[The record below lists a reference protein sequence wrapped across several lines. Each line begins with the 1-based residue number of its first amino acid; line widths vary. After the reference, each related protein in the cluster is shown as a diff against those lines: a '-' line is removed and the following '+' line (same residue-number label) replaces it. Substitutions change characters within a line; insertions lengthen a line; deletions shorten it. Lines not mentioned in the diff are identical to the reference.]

1 MVMAMRYQHEW
12 LLLSVLL
19 MRPGLVLGHT
29 VLFDR
34 EKALQIVL
42 SKCGPRQL
50 CDPRKFETNHT
61 PVPDS
66 DYCTT
71 CGDECY
77 CDSVCDQLEDCCL
90 DVELGLTDPTT
101 IHPINASVVCVKEQN
116 FVFEYPWNKTIIGE
130 YTTMNGIRLVS
141 SCSMTGGI
149 APDLIDKC
157 ENTNL
162 DDFYSLVPVTSTKSY
177 LTYPNKYCALCNLDS
192 DVVQW
197 RHMLFCKEYSA
208 INMVRQYADFIR
220 EMRTGGCRVKFRT
233 PKTLESRRCPWYTAR
248 YTTCRYTA
256 EFSGYDPLIQAACE
270 GDLLAYNNKK
280 IFCEICNTYLNDTD
294 IIGSCPTNNSDHDH
308 IEEKLITGCHDS
320 NLVAPLSN
328 TRIFK
333 NIYCY
338 WCNTKS
344 KHSGTC
350 GPIFPNIHEMFDHLF
365 GLTKL
370 ISKMVNQVPKCREGF
385 YHDSIKKKCRAVLC
399 PLGRVMVEGKCQM
412 LLRNSRGLRYELH
425 VELYSQWNVTDSRP
439 DCQIWNN
446 VVIDDIQAY
455 ISAGLKDVTKYLPD
469 EEGEYIS
476 YLVHTDNIGRKNGLE
491 VVGYTHK
498 SDVYID
504 MVIGNRRQYLDREAM
519 EDMLLALLH
528 RQFSIHLD
536 SGLLVNVRS
545 FPSERLRPAVLRK
558 GANDSCTL
566 TFGSGREHPPPQRV
580 SHLLQCPQIN
590 LTSDD
595 FIREGES
602 VIIHG
607 VRQVDSSY
615 YDVIDDQSM
624 LICLSA
630 YELIKAPTS
639 LPDEILTYTT
649 LIISIVSSV
658 CLLVSFATY
667 CLFQELRNVPGKNN
681 MLLIINL
688 LMAVVLYQTV
698 VRVKVSGGLC
708 LVLGAT
714 LHYFWLCLFTSMN
727 VCCYHMYR
735 VFSKQFVVSRDMD
748 QNQNTTRNYVIYTF
762 GLPMLVVSATI
773 SVKFGLYNYPDVV
786 YAGDFCFLNSIYSL
800 VVAFIGPIMVVL
812 LSNLLLFIATLYG
825 LSKSPK
831 IPGRDF
837 SRNRRLCLVYLKLY
851 TITGITWILQVVNSL
866 VTVSVLSYTA
876 NILNAA
882 QGVFIFL
889 SFMCNQ
895 RIVRLYKNFL
905 SNNPTPEV
913 DGPRQRAYVIATS
926 DDTQNTPM

>member
-1 MVMAMRYQHEW
+1 MMTVRCPNKW

-19 MRPGLVLGHT
+19 MSPGLVRGHT
-29 VLFDR
+29 VLLDK

-50 CDPRKFETNHT
+50 CDPRKFETDHT

-71 CGDECY
+71 CSGECY
-77 CDSVCDQLEDCCL
+77 CDSVCEQFGDCCL
-90 DVELGLTDPTT
+90 DVELELTDPKT
-101 IHPINASVVCVKEQN
+101 IHPINASFVCVNEKTFN
-116 FVFEYPWNKTIIGE
+116 VDYLWNKTMTWGSAI
-130 YTTMNGIRLVS
+130 NNRIRLVS
-141 SCSMTGGI
+141 SCLMTGEI
-149 APDLIDKC
+149 ASDLIDKC

-162 DDFYSLVPVTSTKSY
+162 DDFYSIVPVTSTKSY

-220 EMRTGGCRVKFRT
+220 EMRTSRCSVEFLP
-233 PKTLESRRCPWYTAR
+233 PKTLESRQCPRHIAR
-248 YTTCRYTA
+248 YTRCRYNA
-256 EFSGYDPLIQAACE
+256 DFSGYDPLIQAACE
-270 GDLLAYNNKK
+270 GDLLSHNNKK
-280 IFCEICNTYLNDTD
+280 IFCEICNTYLNNTD
-294 IIGSCPTNNSDHDH
+294 IVGSCPTNNSDHDH
-308 IEEKLITGCHDS
+308 IEEKLINGCHDS
-320 NLVAPLSN
+320 NLVASLSV

-333 NIYCY
+333 NVYCH

-344 KHSGTC
+344 KHNGTC
-350 GPIFPNIHEMFDHLF
+350 RATFYISHETFDHLF

-370 ISKMVNQVPKCREGF
+370 ISIVVNQVHKCREGF
-385 YHDSIKKKCRAVLC
+385 YHDSIKKKCRAMLC
-399 PLGRVMVEGKCQM
+399 PPGRVMVDGRCQM

-425 VELYSQWNVTDSRP
+425 VELYSTWNVTDSKP
-439 DCQIWNN
+439 DCQIWNDI
-446 VVIDDIQAY
+446 VIKDIQAY
-455 ISAGLKDVTKYLPD
+455 ISAGVKRIPQIGTREMV
-469 EEGEYIS
+469 EYIS
-476 YLVHTDNIGRKNGLE
+476 YFVHTDNRGRKNGSE
-491 VVGYTHK
+491 VVGYTYK

-504 MVIGNRRQYLDREAM
+504 MVFGRRYQYLDREAT
-519 EDMLLALLH
+519 EDMLLALLY
-528 RQFSIHLD
+528 RQFSIHLN
-536 SGLLVNVRS
+536 SGLFVNVSS
-545 FPSERLRPAVLRK
+545 FPSGRLRPAVLRK
-558 GANDSCTL
+558 DTNDSCTL

-580 SHLLQCPQIN
+580 SHLLQCLQIT

-615 YDVIDDQSM
+615 YDVINDQSM

-639 LPDEILTYTT
+639 LPDDILTYST

-658 CLLVSFATY
+658 CLLVSFASY
-667 CLFQELRNVPGKNN
+667 CLIQELRNVPGKNN
-681 MLLIINL
+681 MVLIFNL
-688 LMAVVLYQTV
+688 FLAVVLYQTV
-698 VRVKVSGGLC
+698 VRVKVSDGLC
-708 LVLGAT
+708 LALGAT

-735 VFSKQFVVSRDMD
+735 VFSKQFVVSRDME

-762 GLPMLVVSATI
+762 GSPMLVVTATI

-786 YAGDFCFLNSIYSL
+786 YAGDFCFLNSIYSIG
-800 VVAFIGPIMVVL
+800 VAFIGPIIVVL
-812 LSNLLLFIATLYG
+812 LSNLCFFIATLYG

-831 IPGRDF
+831 IPGRN
-837 SRNRRLCLVYLKLY
+837 SSQNRRLCLVYLKLY

-882 QGVFIFL
+882 QGVFIFF

-895 RIVRLYKNFL
+895 RVVRLYKNYR
-905 SNNPTPEV
+905 STTTTPEV
-913 DGPRQRAYVIATS
+913 DRPQPRAYVIATS
-926 DDTQNTPM
+926 DDTQNPQI

>member
-1 MVMAMRYQHEW
+1 M
-12 LLLSVLL
+12 S
-19 MRPGLVLGHT
+19 PGLVLGHT
-29 VLFDR
+29 VLFDQ

-50 CDPRKFETNHT
+50 CDPRKFETDHT

-71 CGDECY
+71 CSGECY
-77 CDSVCDQLEDCCL
+77 CDSVCKQLGDCCL

-101 IHPINASVVCVKEQN
+101 THPINSSVVCVNKQTFN
-116 FVFEYPWNKTIIGE
+116 VDYLWNKTMTGGS
-130 YTTMNGIRLVS
+130 TNNNGIRLVS
-141 SCSMTGGI
+141 SCLMTGEI

-162 DDFYSLVPVTSTKSY
+162 DDFYSIVPVTSIKSY
-177 LTYPNKYCALCNLDS
+177 LTYPNKYCALCNSDS
-192 DVVQW
+192 SVVEW
-197 RHMLFCKEYSA
+197 RHMLYCNEYSA

-220 EMRTGGCRVKFRT
+220 EMRTSRCSVEFL
-233 PKTLESRRCPWYTAR
+233 PSKTLESRQCRQYSPQ

-270 GDLLAYNNKK
+270 GDLLTYSNRE

-320 NLVAPLSN
+320 NLVASLSN

-333 NIYCY
+333 NIYCH

-344 KHSGTC
+344 KHNGTC
-350 GPIFPNIHEMFDHLF
+350 LRIFDFSSHLETFGHLF

-370 ISKMVNQVPKCREGF
+370 ISNVVNQVLKCGKGF

-399 PLGRVMVEGKCQM
+399 PPGRVMVDGSCQM

-425 VELYSQWNVTDSRP
+425 VELYSQWNVTDSMP

-446 VVIDDIQAY
+446 IVIDDIQAY
-455 ISAGLKDVTKYLPD
+455 ISAGLKDVPKHGYGSKL
-469 EEGEYIS
+469 EYIS
-476 YLVHTDNIGRKNGLE
+476 YLVHTDNRGRKNGSE
-491 VVGYTHK
+491 VVGYTYK

-504 MVIGNRRQYLDREAM
+504 MVFGKRGQFLNREAT
-519 EDMLLALLH
+519 EDMLLALLY
-528 RQFSIHLD
+528 RQFSINLD
-536 SGLLVNVRS
+536 NGLLVNVSS
-545 FPSERLRPAVLRK
+545 FPSECLRPAVLRK
-558 GANDSCTL
+558 DANDSCTL

-580 SHLLQCPQIN
+580 SHLLQCLQIT

-607 VRQVDSSY
+607 VRQVVSSY
-615 YDVIDDQSM
+615 YDVINDQSM
-624 LICLSA
+624 LICISA
-630 YELIKAPTS
+630 YELIKGPTS
-639 LPDEILTYTT
+639 LPDDILTYST

-681 MLLIINL
+681 MVLILNL
-688 LMAVVLYQTV
+688 FLAVVLYQSV
-698 VRVKVSGGLC
+698 VRVKVSGSLC
-708 LVLGAT
+708 LALGAT

-735 VFSKQFVVSRDMD
+735 VFSKQFVFSRDMD
-748 QNQNTTRNYVIYTF
+748 QNQSTTRNYVIYTF
-762 GLPMLVVSATI
+762 GSPMLVVSATI

-786 YAGDFCFLNSIYSL
+786 YAGDFCFLSSIYSL
-800 VVAFIGPIMVVL
+800 GVAFIGPIIVVL
-812 LSNLLLFIATLYG
+812 LSNLCFFIATLYG

-831 IPGRDF
+831 IPGRDS

-882 QGVFIFL
+882 QGVFIFF

-895 RIVRLYKNFL
+895 RVVRLYKNHR
-905 SNNPTPEV
+905 STTTTPEV
-913 DGPRQRAYVIATS
+913 DRPQPRAYVIATS
-926 DDTQNTPM
+926 DDTQNPQI